1 VHIPK
6 GDGSKTRPLGI
17 PTFADKV
24 LQRAVLMLMKPVYEQ
39 DFYCSPTR
47 CCAMPCCEGSSYS
60 LSNEARVASGRPSVG
75 LAIGKVASRT
85 DRDGLRSYFDANG
98 WRLMDDALI
107 RSELRKTA
115 DTDYENEV
123 AFVVSKI
130 LLRSRDTEAER
141 A

>member
-1 VHIPK
+1 
-6 GDGSKTRPLGI
+6 
-17 PTFADKV
+17 
-24 LQRAVLMLMKPVYEQ
+24 
-39 DFYCSPTR
+39 
-47 CCAMPCCEGSSYS
+47 
-60 LSNEARVASGRPSVG
+60 
-75 LAIGKVASRT
+75 
-85 DRDGLRSYFDANG
+85 
-98 WRLMDDALI
+98 MDDALI